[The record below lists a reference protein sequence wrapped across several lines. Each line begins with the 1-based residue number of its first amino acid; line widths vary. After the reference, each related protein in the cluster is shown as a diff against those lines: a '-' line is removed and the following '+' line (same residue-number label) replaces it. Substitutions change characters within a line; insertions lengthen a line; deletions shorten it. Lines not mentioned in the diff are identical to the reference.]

1 MTTLAVLKQRIADE
15 VAREDLTVQ
24 IVYAIEDAIKHYQAS
39 RFWFSESRS
48 ECVFSTVATQE
59 FYTSA
64 DEADI
69 PNLLRIDQVTLVDG
83 TVKYELIRADDREI
97 EIYDSATSNRSRP
110 SLYSYL
116 AGQIRFYPIPDAVY
130 SVRVAGVTRLAV
142 PSTDGASNAWTT
154 DAEEL
159 IRSRAKYLLYRD
171 VIRGP
176 GGKEEAA
183 VAKAAETEALRR
195 LEAETHARTAT
206 GSIMPMEF

>member
-15 VAREDLTVQ
+15 AARDDLTAQ
-24 IVYAIEDAIKHYQAS
+24 IAYAIQDAVKHYQPS
-39 RFWFSESRS
+39 RFWFTESRS
-48 ECVFSTVATQE
+48 EVVFSTVATQE

-69 PNLLRIDQVTLVDG
+69 PNLLRIDQITLLDG

-116 AGQIRFYPIPDAVY
+116 AGQLRFYPIPDAVY
-130 SVRVAGVTRLAV
+130 TVRVAGITRLAV
-142 PSTDGASNAWTT
+142 PSSDAGSNAWTD

-159 IRSRAKYLLYRD
+159 IRNRAKYLLYRD
-171 VIRGP
+171 VIRDKG
-176 GGKEEAA
+176 EAA
-183 VAKAAETEALRR
+183 VAKAAEMEALRR

-206 GSIMPMEF
+206 GTITAWEF